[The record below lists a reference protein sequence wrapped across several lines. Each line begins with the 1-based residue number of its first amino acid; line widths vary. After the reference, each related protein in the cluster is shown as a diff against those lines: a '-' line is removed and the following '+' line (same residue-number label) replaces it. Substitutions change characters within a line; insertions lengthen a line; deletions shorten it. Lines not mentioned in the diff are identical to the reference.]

1 MPKPENRCDTAAVF
15 GSILKLTLDRNTR
28 PMPTLLLPK
37 DTELMKNTAV
47 LETNDLINH
56 PDFFLLDSELSDREI
71 ALRDKVRTFG
81 IEHVRP
87 VINDHWERAAFP
99 YEVLPAVKE
108 LDIVGSFIQGYGAP
122 GFSRREAGLLSRE
135 LGRIDGSFCTFLGA
149 HANLAMGSIY
159 LLGNEEQR
167 QRWLPDMAELTSIG
181 AFALT
186 EPRHGSDSVSL
197 ETSAY
202 RDGDSWVLNGH
213 KRWIGNG
220 DVADVTVVYARDE
233 SDGEVKAF
241 VVEKINGQFPEG
253 YKPEVIEGKVGK
265 RAILQA
271 DITIDNVR
279 VSNDNQLEFGQSFQD
294 VNRVLQATRGG
305 ASWEALGHAMAAF
318 EHAARYA
325 LNREQFGAPIAHFQ
339 LVQEKLA
346 TMLAD
351 VTSMQLMCMRLAEL
365 QTRNEDSQ
373 EIASMV
379 KMVTSRKALAVCREA
394 RDMMGGNG
402 LLLESHV
409 ARHLTDMEVI
419 STYEGTDSM
428 QALIVGRAI
437 TGKSAFTTK
446 RH

>member
-1 MPKPENRCDTAAVF
+1 MHKNAEKMIN
-15 GSILKLTLDRNTR
+15 STL
-28 PMPTLLLPK
+28 
-37 DTELMKNTAV
+37 
-47 LETNDLINH
+47 LETNDLIDH
-56 PDFFLLDSELSDREI
+56 PDLFLLDNDLTESEV
-71 ALRDKVRTFG
+71 ALRDKIRAFG
-81 IEHVRP
+81 LEHLRP
-87 VINDHWERAAFP
+87 IINDHWERAAFP
-99 YEVLPAVKE
+99 YEALPAVKE
-108 LDIVGSFIQGYGAP
+108 LGIVGSFIQGYGAP

-135 LGRIDGSFCTFLGA
+135 LGRIDGSFCTFFGA

-159 LLGNEEQR
+159 LMGNEEQR
-167 QRWLPDMAELTSIG
+167 QRWLPDMAELTKIG

-186 EPRHGSDSVSL
+186 EPRHGSDSVAL
-197 ETSAY
+197 ETSAR
-202 RDGDSWVLNGH
+202 RDGDSWILNGH

-220 DVADVTVVYARDE
+220 HAADVSVVYARDE
-233 SDGEVKAF
+233 ADGEVKAF
-241 VVEKINGQFPEG
+241 VIEKQDGQFPAG
-253 YKPEVIEGKVGK
+253 YKPVVIEGKIGK
-265 RAILQA
+265 RLISQA

-279 VSNDNQLEFGQSFQD
+279 VPNDNQLEFGQSFKD
-294 VNRVLQATRGG
+294 VNRLLQATRGG
-305 ASWEALGHAMAAF
+305 ASWEALGHAMASF

-351 VTSMQLMCMRLAEL
+351 VTAMQLMCMRLAEL
-365 QTRNEDSQ
+365 QTRNEDTQ

-379 KMVTSRKALAVCREA
+379 KMVTSRKSLAVCREA

-402 LLLESHV
+402 LLLENHV

-437 TGKSAFTTK
+437 TGKSAFTTNC
-446 RH
+446 R

>member
-1 MPKPENRCDTAAVF
+1 M
-15 GSILKLTLDRNTR
+15 
-28 PMPTLLLPK
+28 
-37 DTELMKNTAV
+37 
-47 LETNDLINH
+47 LETNELIDH
-56 PDFFLLDSELSDREI
+56 PDFFMLDQELSDEEI
-71 ALRDKVRTFG
+71 ALRDKIRDFG
-81 IEHVRP
+81 INHVRP
-87 VINDHWERAAFP
+87 VINDSWERAEFP
-99 YEVLPAVKE
+99 YETLPE
-108 LDIVGSFIQGYGAP
+108 LKKLGIVGSFVQGYGAP

-135 LGRIDGSFCTFLGA
+135 LGRIDGSFCTFLGV

-167 QRWLPDMAELTSIG
+167 QRWLPAMAALDKTG

-186 EPRHGSDSVSL
+186 EPTHGSDSVAL
-197 ETSAY
+197 ETSAR
-202 RDGDSWVLNGH
+202 RDGDSWILNGH

-220 DVADVTVVYARDE
+220 HAADVTVVYARDE
-233 SDGEVKAF
+233 ADGDVKAF
-241 VVEKINGQFPEG
+241 VVEKHAGAFPEG
-253 YKPEVIEGKVGK
+253 YQPEVIEGKVGK
-265 RAILQA
+265 RSILQA

-279 VSNDNQLEFGQSFQD
+279 VSHDNQLEHGQSFKD

-325 LNREQFGAPIAHFQ
+325 LNREQFGAPIAHYQ

-351 VTSMQLMCMRLAEL
+351 VTTMQLMCMRLAEL
-365 QTRNEDSQ
+365 QTRGEDTQ
-373 EIASMV
+373 AIASMV
-379 KMVTSRKALAVCREA
+379 KMTTSRKALAVCREA

-402 LLLESHV
+402 LLLENHV

-428 QALIVGRAI
+428 QALIVGREI
-437 TGKSAFTTK
+437 TGKSAFTVK
-446 RH
+446 ARPRP

>member
-1 MPKPENRCDTAAVF
+1 M
-15 GSILKLTLDRNTR
+15 
-28 PMPTLLLPK
+28 
-37 DTELMKNTAV
+37 
-47 LETNDLINH
+47 ETHDLIDH
-56 PDFFLLDSELSDREI
+56 PDFFMLDQELTQGEI
-71 ALRDKVRTFG
+71 ALRDKIRRFG
-81 IEHVRP
+81 VEHVYP
-87 VINDHWERAAFP
+87 VINEYWERAEFP
-99 YEVLPAVKE
+99 YEILPALKE
-108 LDIVGSFIQGYGAP
+108 LGIVGSYVQGYGAP
-122 GFSRREAGLLSRE
+122 GFSRRQAGLLSRE
-135 LGRIDGSFCTFLGA
+135 LGRIDGSVCTFLGV

-167 QRWLPDMAELTSIG
+167 ERWLPGMVALDKLG

-186 EPRHGSDSVSL
+186 EPNHGSDSVAL
-197 ETSAY
+197 ETSAR

-220 DVADVTVVYARDE
+220 HAADVTVVYARDE
-233 SDGEVKAF
+233 ADGEVKAF
-241 VVEKINGQFPEG
+241 VVEKVDGQFPEG
-253 YKPEVIEGKVGK
+253 YTPVVIEGKVGK

-279 VSNDNQLEFGQSFQD
+279 VPHDHQLEFGQSFKD

-325 LNREQFGAPIAHFQ
+325 LNREQFGSPIAHYQ

-351 VTSMQLMCMRLAEL
+351 VTTMQLMCMRLAEL
-365 QTRNEDSQ
+365 QTRGEDNQ
-373 EIASMV
+373 AIASMV
-379 KMVTSRKALAVCREA
+379 KMTTSRKALAVCREA

-402 LLLESHV
+402 LLLENHV

-437 TGKSAFTTK
+437 TGKSAFTAGAK
-446 RH
+446 PRP

>member
-1 MPKPENRCDTAAVF
+1 M
-15 GSILKLTLDRNTR
+15 
-28 PMPTLLLPK
+28 
-37 DTELMKNTAV
+37 
-47 LETNDLINH
+47 LETNELIDH
-56 PDFFLLDSELSDREI
+56 PDFFMLDQELSDEEI
-71 ALRDKVRTFG
+71 ALRDKIRDFG
-81 IEHVRP
+81 ITHVRP
-87 VINDHWERAAFP
+87 VINDSWERAEFP
-99 YEVLPAVKE
+99 YETLPE
-108 LDIVGSFIQGYGAP
+108 LKKLGIVGSFVQGYGAP

-135 LGRIDGSFCTFLGA
+135 LGRIDGSFCTFLGV

-167 QRWLPDMAELTSIG
+167 QRWLPAMAALDKTG

-186 EPRHGSDSVSL
+186 EPTHGSDSVAL
-197 ETSAY
+197 ETSAR
-202 RDGDSWVLNGH
+202 RDGDSWILNGH

-220 DVADVTVVYARDE
+220 HAADVTVVYARDE
-233 SDGEVKAF
+233 ADGDVKAF
-241 VVEKINGQFPEG
+241 VVEKQAGAFPEG
-253 YKPEVIEGKVGK
+253 YHPVVIEGKTGK
-265 RAILQA
+265 RSILQA

-279 VSNDNQLEFGQSFQD
+279 VSHDNQLEHGQSFKD

-325 LNREQFGAPIAHFQ
+325 LNREQFGAPIAHYQ

-351 VTSMQLMCMRLAEL
+351 VTTMQLMCMRLAEL
-365 QTRNEDSQ
+365 QTRGEDTQ
-373 EIASMV
+373 AIASMV
-379 KMVTSRKALAVCREA
+379 KMTTSRKALAVCREA

-402 LLLESHV
+402 LLLENHV

-428 QALIVGRAI
+428 QALIVGREI
-437 TGKSAFTTK
+437 TGKSAFTVQA
-446 RH
+446 RPRP